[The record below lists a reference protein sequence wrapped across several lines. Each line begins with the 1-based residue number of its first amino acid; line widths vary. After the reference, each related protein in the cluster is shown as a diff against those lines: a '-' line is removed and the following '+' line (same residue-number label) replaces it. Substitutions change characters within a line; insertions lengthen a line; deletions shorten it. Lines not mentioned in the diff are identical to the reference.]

1 MKEMLLQQDIQIYF
15 NVIGFLKQLQRIDL
29 FQLFKKKQ
37 KTEGVW
43 TE

>member
-29 FQLFKKKQ
+29 FQLFKKK